1 MYSAREPRIFISLKR
16 ISPRTT
22 PLKNLILAAE
32 FAFYQLKPN
41 KMTLQELT
49 DQIRTKVTHA
59 DNINAT
65 VKLVTDKGV
74 IFIDAS
80 QSPALVSNEDK
91 QADCDLHVSIDNL
104 VKMST
109 GDLNPM
115 MAVMTGKLK
124 IKGDMGIAMKM
135 GQIMG

>member
-1 MYSAREPRIFISLKR
+1 
-16 ISPRTT
+16 
-22 PLKNLILAAE
+22 
-32 FAFYQLKPN
+32 
-41 KMTLQELT
+41 MTLQELT
-49 DQIRTKVTHA
+49 EQTRNKVTHA

-74 IFIDAS
+74 VYIDAT
-80 QSPALVSNEDK
+80 QSPAVVSNDDK
-91 QADCDLHVSIDNL
+91 PADCELQISLDNL
-104 VKMST
+104 VKLST

-115 MAVMTGKLK
+115 MAVMMGKLK

>member
-1 MYSAREPRIFISLKR
+1 
-16 ISPRTT
+16 
-22 PLKNLILAAE
+22 
-32 FAFYQLKPN
+32 
-41 KMTLQELT
+41 MTLQELT
-49 DQIRTKVTHA
+49 NQIKNKVTHA

-65 VKLVTDKGV
+65 VKLATDQGV
-74 IFIDAS
+74 VYIDAT
-80 QSPALVSNEDK
+80 QSPAAVSNDNK
-91 QADCDLHVSIDNL
+91 PADCELQVTVDNL
-104 VKMST
+104 VKMSN